1 MIISFE
7 IPSIVEEYFPIV
19 SLTLFVIIV
28 AWVIQSRTVA
38 KLSKELKVARSVVIV
53 ENVEKVEKVT
63 AEVAVVK
70 KVYSPITSK
79 ADALILRQNMIR
91 RNHSYRMEEELPK
104 KSSSEY
110 TRRGQL
116 WSKHASWN
124 LPKAPRSHRTMF
136 RYPVQGLE
144 HVTVSFNLLLL
155 KGNYV
160 DDICCCYCVIFVNIL
175 LTITAVIVIR
185 FLYCCSYNQLCI
197 TYRLVP
203 LPPTICSQLLM
214 HPCTTLILHVKAL

>member
-38 KLSKELKVARSVVIV
+38 QLSKELKVARSVVIV

-144 HVTVSFNLLLL
+144 HVTVSYTFDYYHPRQFEFRCYLSL
-155 KGNYV
+155 K
-160 DDICCCYCVIFVNIL
+160 IASF
-175 LTITAVIVIR
+175 
-185 FLYCCSYNQLCI
+185 
-197 TYRLVP
+197 
-203 LPPTICSQLLM
+203 
-214 HPCTTLILHVKAL
+214 